1 MMLNKPILMEFRY
14 DPLSKTYRFKYTG
27 RCGISHLRGRI
38 GNPDLVYLGQGNY
51 WAVVATPDN
60 EDAIADVFENGQECI
75 AEAKRCL
82 AGNVNGSCA
91 GG

>member
-27 RCGISHLRGRI
+27 WCGISHLRGRI

-60 EDAIADVFENGQECI
+60 DRYRQPPP
-75 AEAKRCL
+75 
-82 AGNVNGSCA
+82 A
-91 GG
+91 GGACYRTFCGT